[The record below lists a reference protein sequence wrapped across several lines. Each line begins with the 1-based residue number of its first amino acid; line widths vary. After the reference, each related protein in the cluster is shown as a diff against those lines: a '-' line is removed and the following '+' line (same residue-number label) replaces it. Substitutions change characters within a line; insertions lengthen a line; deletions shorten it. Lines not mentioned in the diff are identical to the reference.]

1 MEDAVLVGHL
11 RGDWDSCRSHDPHS
25 HIPGLHLYP
34 CGQLVLLL
42 EGLLQLALHLRP
54 GVIVIQSGQ
63 ERSQLPRVMLD
74 GVKMVLVLVVAGV
87 VGGSALDLFVQFL
100 FQLLVVL
107 FCAPDVPVLS
117 RVHGLP
123 GHLCAAGKEDAAG
136 GKTRHDHEDEQ
147 KKNAHDHQNVCVA
160 LGGIHQPLYGSADGG
175 FTFFYGLFHAGP
187 GSRCTVGCR
196 LAACGLRRRARPGGG
211 IVALPDV
218 LFLPP
223 PGKPV
228 GAALAGAGCTCIL
241 CRSWLRCGRFS
252 GFGAFF
258 ALHLGFL
265 LELPGIAAFGN
276 ITDISCRF
284 FALAQRLHTDVFILV
299 LVNFVMHRRPS
310 GMGGVHLSLLRLAQP
325 AQFVRGQFCLA
336 EPQMLG
342 FFCGLFCI
350 GFQLFLFGHRLLH
363 LGFLRG
369 RTGLFCGRFL
379 FDVQLRFTHF
389 CAPSETS
396 PNLVVIIR

>member
-1 MEDAVLVGHL
+1 
-11 RGDWDSCRSHDPHS
+11 
-25 HIPGLHLYP
+25 
-34 CGQLVLLL
+34 
-42 EGLLQLALHLRP
+42 
-54 GVIVIQSGQ
+54 
-63 ERSQLPRVMLD
+63 
-74 GVKMVLVLVVAGV
+74 V
-87 VGGSALDLFVQFL
+87 VGGSALDLFIQLL

-107 FCAPDVPVLS
+107 FCAPDVPVLG

-123 GHLCAAGKEDAAG
+123 GYLCTARKEDAAG

-160 LGGIHQPLYGSADGG
+160 LGGIRQPFHGSADGS
-175 FTFFYGLFHAGP
+175 FALFYRLFHTGP
-187 GSRCTVGCR
+187 GGRCTVGCR
-196 LAACGLRRRARPGGG
+196 FAACGLRRRARMGGG

-223 PGKPV
+223 SGEPV
-228 GAALAGAGCTCIL
+228 GAALTGAGCACIL
-241 CRSWLRCGRFS
+241 CRSRILCRRSC
-252 GFGAFF
+252 GFGAFLT
-258 ALHLGFL
+258 LHLGFL

-299 LVNFVMHRRPS
+299 LVNFVMHRRPG
-310 GMGGVHLSLLRLAQP
+310 GMGSVHFPLLRLAQP
-325 AQFVRGQFCLA
+325 AQFVRGQFRLA
-336 EPQMLG
+336 KPQMLC
-342 FFCGLFCI
+342 FFGSLFCI
-350 GFQLFLFGHRLLH
+350 GFQLFLFGHRLLY

-396 PNLVVIIR
+396 PNLVVIMR